1 MIDLLRQRLQSYSAS
16 NAVQE
21 EQALKEML
29 QEIAPF
35 LPATGQISLTLWNER
50 FFADKVKQIQ

>member
-35 LPATGQISLTLWNER
+35 LPATEQISLTLWNER

>member
-29 QEIAPF
+29 QEIAPS
-35 LPATGQISLTLWNER
+35 LPATEQISLTLWNER